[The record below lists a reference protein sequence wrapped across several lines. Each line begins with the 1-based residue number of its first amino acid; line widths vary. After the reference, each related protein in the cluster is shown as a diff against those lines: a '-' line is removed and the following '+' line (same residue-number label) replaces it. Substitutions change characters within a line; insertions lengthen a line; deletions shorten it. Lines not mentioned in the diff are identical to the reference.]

1 MKFNFEMLKKRPLLI
16 GGIIVVGGVIL
27 YMLMS
32 RGGGS
37 GGGGQ
42 VVAQGVDPNAVQ
54 AQTAVA
60 LAQLQAG
67 AQVQGYQAQM
77 QIAAAQTAGA
87 IAIRQLDDAVSSQ
100 GVAAQL
106 QLGLAQLGVQ
116 QAGIDANTAV
126 QLSGIAA
133 TLQGQRDQLQ
143 TTFQLAQLSSQ
154 TTLGLGN
161 IQAGI
166 AMNAQDNA
174 TLQSAIQAQLFGQI
188 NTNQTAVSQAQIAA
202 AVTQAQIA
210 SQTQIAGFNT
220 QAQIAA
226 TQAGA
231 QNVAARQAG
240 STARHGSTLGT
251 IASLATAAFAFFSD
265 ERMKEN
271 IVHVRTR
278 PDGLKI
284 YRWNYVGE
292 NVTYLGV
299 IAQEVLDVYPLAV
312 SHYGGFL
319 AVDYDAIGEKMER
332 VA

>member
-32 RGGGS
+32 RGGSS

-42 VVAQGVDPNAVQ
+42 VVASGGVDPNAVQ
-54 AQTAVA
+54 AQTAIA

-106 QLGLAQLGVQ
+106 QLGLHQLAVQ

-133 TLQGQRDQLQ
+133 TLQGQRDQLG
-143 TTFQLAQLSSQ
+143 TTYQLAQLSSQ
-154 TTLGLGN
+154 TTLGLGQ
-161 IQAGI
+161 IQAGV

-174 TLQSAIQAQLFGQI
+174 TTQAAINAQLFGQI
-188 NTNQTAVSQAQIAA
+188 NNNQTAVQTAQISA

-210 SQTQIAGFNT
+210 AASQLAIVQTN
-220 QAQIAA
+220 AQAA
-226 TQAGA
+226 TA
-231 QNVAARQAG
+231 QNAANNRTARQG
-240 STARHGSTLGT
+240 SSNNLIGSLIGG
-251 IASLATAAFAFFSD
+251 ALAFFSD
-265 ERMKEN
+265 ERLKEN

-278 PDGLKI
+278 PDGLEI

-292 NVTYLGV
+292 NVTYIGV
-299 IAQEVLDVYPLAV
+299 LAQQVLDVYPLAV
-312 SHYGGFL
+312 SQHGGFL
-319 AVDYDAIGEKMER
+319 AVDYAAIGAEMER